1 MLVWA
6 KWARALTWSA
16 TAVLFCAVY
25 GLPIAMIALASV
37 SGQWNGILPSHLTLA
52 HYAQVLHTDSADQL
66 RVSVLTGVVASATA
80 LVSGTWAALALRTM
94 KGLPKRVLDVIFFVP
109 SAVPSVSIGLGLL
122 VAFSQPPVLLN
133 GTATIVFIAHFLL
146 ISAFTYGNVSAGLA
160 RVAPEYGE
168 VAESLGARPFYEL
181 RRVTLPLVAPY
192 LIASFSLSFALS
204 MGELG
209 ATLMIYPP
217 GWVTLPVG
225 IFALSDR
232 GAIFDA
238 ATLTMILGIGTLVVL
253 MGLSRISTKSMVR
266 G

>member
-1 MLVWA
+1 MLI
-6 KWARALTWSA
+6 WARWARGLTWSG
-16 TAVLFCAVY
+16 TAVLFCAIY
-25 GLPIAMIALASV
+25 GLPFAMIALASI

-52 HYAQVLHTDSADQL
+52 HYAQALQGDSSSLL
-66 RVSVLTGVVASATA
+66 RVSVETGFVASAIA
-80 LVSGTWAALALRTM
+80 LVSGTWAALALRRL
-94 KGLPKRVLDVIFFVP
+94 KGLPRRALDVIFFVP

-122 VAFSQPPVLLN
+122 VAFSRPPVLLN
-133 GTATIVFIAHFLL
+133 GTAAIVFIAHFLL
-146 ISAFTYGNVSAGLA
+146 ISAFTYGNVAAGLA

-168 VAESLGARPFYEL
+168 VAQSLGARPFYAL
-181 RRVTLPLVAPY
+181 TRVTLPLIAPY

-238 ATLTMILGIGTLVVL
+238 ATLTMILGMGTLAVL
-253 MGLSRISTKSMVR
+253 MGLSRVATRSVAR